1 MEPQPRR
8 RSARAATRHH
18 RGGSCRTSATL
29 LEGGFTLIEVL
40 IASALLM
47 VVTLGLLPLYVR
59 SIGDNAAGAE
69 STRLTNFARSRIE
82 EYSQLDFNSPEL
94 TIDTGSAKV
103 VSDYYSHYYREWRDG
118 TPPAAD
124 PPAFVRT
131 VTVRQYNATALQDLR
146 LDPAEALPNGT
157 GNSFVHLK
165 EVVVVIQ
172 GTRQLAL
179 LGPAQRITLRIVK
192 SQ

>member
-1 MEPQPRR
+1 MAPKQHN
-8 RSARAATRHH
+8 RSAPAATRPH
-18 RGGSCRTSATL
+18 RGRSCRTSRTL
-29 LEGGFTLIEVL
+29 REGGFTLIEVL

-47 VVTLGLLPLYVR
+47 VVTVGLLPMYVR
-59 SIGDNAAGAE
+59 SITDNAAGAE
-69 STRLTNFARSRIE
+69 STRMTNFARSQIE

-94 TIDTGSAKV
+94 TIDAGSEKV
-103 VSDYYSHYYREWRDG
+103 VSEYYSHYYREWRDG

-124 PPAFVRT
+124 PAAFTRT
-131 VTVRQYNATALQDLR
+131 VTVRQYNAAALQDLQ

-172 GTRQLAL
+172 GTRRLAL
-179 LGPAQRITLRIVK
+179 LGPAKQITLRIVK